1 MDLLA
6 QNASPLAIDPIVAAN
21 LTHPAAVRYIKLGR
35 GGAWSTDAFAKGIIP
50 FGFREISHAPCVAGN
65 WEAVRQQLAA
75 AGRTSSGI
83 TQGIRELRDFHEL
96 GDDCLW
102 ITFADGHLWWA
113 FADTEVVPVPDD
125 GADGPRRFRRT
136 LDGWHR
142 HSSTGEPLTIRSLSS
157 ALTRVAGYRMT
168 ICTVE
173 REDYLLRRIRGD
185 EEPLL
190 LEARRLQTE
199 LESITARMIAQLD
212 WRDFEILVELILTRS
227 GWQRQ
232 SAIGDGE
239 VDVDL
244 LLTNPMTA
252 EAAWVQVKS
261 TASQAV
267 LDDYLERFRRDG
279 SCERLYFVC
288 HSPKGTLTLPDERR
302 LHLWAGRELAR
313 NTLAAGLFDW
323 LIERTR

>member
-6 QNASPLAIDPIVAAN
+6 QNASPVAADPMVAAK
-21 LTHPAAVRYIKLGR
+21 LARPAAVRYVKLGR
-35 GGAWSTDAFAKGIIP
+35 GGAWSTEAFAQGVIP
-50 FGFREISHAPCVAGN
+50 FGFREISHEPCAAGN

-83 TQGIRELRDFHEL
+83 TQELRELRDFHEL

-142 HSSTGEPLTIRSLSS
+142 HSLAGEPLTIRSLSS
-157 ALTRVAGYRMT
+157 ALTRVASYRMT
-168 ICTVE
+168 ICAVE

-190 LEARRLQTE
+190 LEARRLQAE

-212 WRDFEILVELILTRS
+212 WRDFEIMAELIFTRG

-239 VDVDL
+239 VDIDL
-244 LLTNPMTA
+244 LLDNPTTD
-252 EAAWVQVKS
+252 ETGWCQIKS

-267 LDDYLERFRRDG
+267 LDDYLGRFRRDG
-279 SCERLYFVC
+279 GCDQFYFVV
-288 HSPKGTLTLPDERR
+288 HSPKGLLSLPDDRH
-302 LHLWAGRELAR
+302 LHLWTGDELAHR
-313 NTLAAGLFDW
+313 ALAAGLFDW
-323 LIERTR
+323 LIDRTR